1 MDGKDRFLL
10 VHVISNCNT
19 ITGDMDILACIKA
32 AGLSIFQK
40 LWQSKTLLKYTKW
53 YGKYIYLILGML
65 SIIMSTISR
74 LDSKL
79 NPVLFNHANV
89 YNAEALSIYL
99 NMYRQIKFV
108 LCDLNL
114 PSENL

>member
-1 MDGKDRFLL
+1 
-10 VHVISNCNT
+10 
-19 ITGDMDILACIKA
+19 
-32 AGLSIFQK
+32 
-40 LWQSKTLLKYTKW
+40 
-53 YGKYIYLILGML
+53 
-65 SIIMSTISR
+65 MSTISR

-79 NPVLFNHANV
+79 NSVLFNHANV